1 MRRVGETRSKYFK
14 KVEKSGGM
22 LQDREEK
29 ERAEKMRGAKGT
41 RQNDDKEPAGNKKV
55 LMMDRT

>member
-22 LQDREEK
+22 LQDRED
-29 ERAEKMRGAKGT
+29 AEKMRGAKGT
-41 RQNDDKEPAGNKKV
+41 RQNGDKEPAGNKKV